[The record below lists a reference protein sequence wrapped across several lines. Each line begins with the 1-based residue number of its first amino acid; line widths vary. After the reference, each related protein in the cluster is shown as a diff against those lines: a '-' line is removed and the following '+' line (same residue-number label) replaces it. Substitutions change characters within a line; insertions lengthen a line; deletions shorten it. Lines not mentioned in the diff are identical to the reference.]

1 MAEIDLTLVGSEELR
16 KLEYEQQLMI
26 NRLQRLIYEL
36 SVGDTNEQQKLLDA
50 QGYLFRIRQR
60 IVENTAKQKAEESA
74 QPAANEQKPK
84 DPTVYRGGG
93 IKYDGESSSPRTSSS
108 TTYRG
113 LETTGLKV
121 KVRLQMAHVPTAIYH
136 LLNSRDNPLLEC
148 EISTNSAK
156 KRRLRISS
164 FIEGYSA
171 RSISTIEVSRDDKE
185 PVSIKHL
192 PTLFSEQV
200 SHVRELTRATL
211 NVLAEDLDS
220 GKVEEHQ
227 TFPIWLL
234 ARNAAPLA
242 VENPDT
248 KQWEDLSRYY
258 GAFVTPNQDAVMDF
272 VRSAVE
278 FYKPGKFKGYLDGE
292 PVTPQV
298 KALYD
303 ALQQKL
309 GVHYVNS
316 IISFNPDAGARSQR
330 VRLPSECLE
339 KKMANC
345 IDGVLLFASLLE
357 AISLNPAI
365 VIIPNHALVGWEQN
379 KGQWRYLETTCISD
393 NKDFDKACA
402 QGEGW
407 AKQYEAEQQKADT
420 AGRKDGLWFQR
431 WPLNQLRTE
440 FGIFPME

>member
-1 MAEIDLTLVGSEELR
+1 MAEIDLTTLTGEQLR
-16 KLEYEQQLMI
+16 KLEYEQQLTI
-26 NRLQRLIYEL
+26 NRLQRLVYEL
-36 SVGDTNEQQKLLDA
+36 AAGDRNEQQKLLDA
-50 QGYLFRIRQR
+50 QGVLFRIRQQ
-60 IVENTAKQKAEESA
+60 IVEKTKQQKEEQSALPAE
-74 QPAANEQKPK
+74 NEPKPK
-84 DPTVYRGGG
+84 DPIVYRGGM
-93 IKYDGESSSPRTSSS
+93 KYEGESSQPKTSSAKI
-108 TTYRG
+108 YRG
-113 LETTGLKV
+113 MDTTGLEV

-136 LLNSRDNPLLEC
+136 LLNNEKNPLLTC
-148 EISTNSAK
+148 EIRTNKAQK
-156 KRRLRISS
+156 KRLRISS

-171 RSISTIEVSRDDKE
+171 RAITTIEVSNKDTE
-185 PVSIKHL
+185 PASIKHL

-200 SHVRELTRATL
+200 SQVHELTRATL
-211 NVLAEDLDS
+211 NVLAEDLDT

-227 TFPIWLL
+227 THPIWLL

-242 VENPDT
+242 VKNPDSNV
-248 KQWEDLSRYY
+248 WVDLSSYY
-258 GAFVTPNQDAVMDF
+258 GAFVTPNHDAVMDF
-272 VRSAVE
+272 VRTAVE

-298 KALYD
+298 KAIYD

-357 AISLNPAI
+357 AISLNPVI
-365 VIIPNHALVGWEQN
+365 VIIPNHALVGWEQS

-393 NKDFDKACA
+393 NKDFDQACA

-407 AKQYEAEQQKADT
+407 TQQYEAEQKKADD
-420 AGRKDGLWFQR
+420 AGRKDELWFRR
-431 WPLNQLRTE
+431 WSLNQLRTE